1 MALATRDANV
11 TWSGTLASGDGELR
25 TGALSGALP
34 MEWAKRTE
42 QAEGTTSPEE
52 LLAAAHASCY
62 AMTLALLLSREGHEP
77 ERLDVHGTC
86 ELDKTGG
93 TPEYAITGLRLEVEG
108 VVPGIDG
115 EAFEAL
121 ARRANEECAI
131 TAALQGARAE
141 VVLQATLAA

>member
-34 MEWAKRTE
+34 MDWAKRTE
-42 QAEGTTSPEE
+42 QAGGTTSPEE

-77 ERLDVHGTC
+77 ERLEVHGTC
-86 ELDKTGG
+86 ELDRTDG
-93 TPEYAITGLRLEVEG
+93 TPEYAVTGLRLEVEG
-108 VVPGIDG
+108 RVPGMDAA
-115 EAFEAL
+115 AFEEL
-121 ARRANEECAI
+121 AGRANDECAI
-131 TAALQGARAE
+131 SAALQGARAE
-141 VVLQATLAA
+141 IVLQATLAS